1 MEQHSGRSLDVRLSE
16 AESVLRASENNTP
29 SKGERRLNKFGD
41 VFGNVTDTYSN
52 VAQSDA
58 ASATFSIVK
67 DQISSFTDNS
77 KILMSVLDEVA
88 KAHPFIQVAVSL
100 FKAAV
105 MLEIRRRENDDK
117 VLALNLAMYDMMSV
131 MRLLQQIT
139 NARHQGPD
147 GQTVEDR
154 LRRRMVDI
162 IESIKRCAKLC
173 DSYQKR
179 RTAVKILTSFKWEGK
194 FTDLALQF
202 SEHKAGLQFDLQI
215 HASLQLSAANVTL
228 ATVNDNVAIIMKMVF
243 TLMRTPEERELMA
256 FITSKGGADK
266 VVKDDAL
273 LNALLSKQKVEKG
286 RGDSRAKLG
295 RAEPTLTVKDLREEI
310 NKDVEQV
317 LEGNAKTFAEKFEA
331 QRLQIEEVKVTIRHE
346 SDRVIDAV
354 LAGPHERIKDQDLY
368 HIWKEMGWKG
378 SVKAR
383 HFVMALHD
391 YFTERKQ
398 HAVNDQDHALTQI
411 RQIARDTTSAD
422 TKVQEITQVAQQ
434 APDMAVDDLWALEYV
449 NVFRVQPL
457 IEALDDDVSSFVTV
471 AEVNIFT
478 AARPLG
484 WRGVTLPFALLR
496 WIAYWTIGFEF
507 SINWYYRRIIRLI
520 DEVSKQSKKVLPLN
534 RKIVND
540 FIQSHSVSF
549 IDDLCNGL
557 QSATAFDGVDWD
569 NNPLF
574 DRFKSYILEEEQRM
588 EKMLRTVTYNL
599 DDENMLTLVTGGGR
613 PEKYIMPL
621 VYLLLRRALHVIE
634 IAAHTT
640 LNRDELSIVQDSLA
654 TARSAVWSRIGTLRA
669 VCQLQNLNPDEQL
682 KKFFSGMYCYMWTD
696 NVMGDYWTRSIENG
710 LDGEENV
717 LIDGGA
723 DSVSVSVDKA
733 DALPSAGNHAPPS
746 EAHPNNDSQSP
757 SAPFTPHPNVGLFF
771 GGHEQYDLDFNA
783 LTPSDLVAVEGDSL
797 VGHWIGMYMSDL
809 TGDTAGLAAFDI
821 TVHNDDGTFS
831 GEGVDLSGKCAV
843 KGELKDLRVVFTKTY
858 APQGNGSDTIWQH
871 QCLLD
876 KEQDEVRGRWGHP
889 TNDEDIQSYLGGTE
903 DAVGDTLGKF
913 SFQRRPVEY
922 FLFRPDKDFA
932 ENRIRALWTWAIR
945 SVLRMVQSKHLQWK
959 VIRDHRDRRR
969 RYLEL
974 TQQRHSDAEAVEW
987 AELVR
992 TITPETLRFWE
1003 SLRVFRERR
1012 TIAHNVY
1019 CDGCSGDVIG
1029 SRFTCVQCSQGE
1041 IWHTVDLCARC
1052 MGKSVYR
1059 ASDKKRHT
1067 PGHNLLQIRDVI
1079 HKRAVLAAHSA
1090 VEAALQHATALV
1102 DHVKDEKVP
1111 LWPIIWDSPICVIC
1125 NKTVTRPFWFC
1136 IECED
1141 GIFVCYDCNARTIVE
1156 QPWLFERRAH
1166 TDPSIHSWAHTLVL
1180 APLPEDSATSQADT
1194 PSIDNRL
1201 AQLSTGVEVN
1211 TTEINRL
1218 HARLDTMSQH
1228 MERLEM
1234 LLSRL
1239 VDSEGNQ

>member
-1 MEQHSGRSLDVRLSE
+1 MEQHSEPSLDVMLSE
-16 AESVLRASENNTP
+16 AESVLRASENNKP
-29 SKGERRLNKFGD
+29 SKGERRLNKLGD
-41 VFGNVTDTYSN
+41 VFRDAADTYSN
-52 VAQSDA
+52 VAQSEA
-58 ASATFSIVK
+58 ASAAFSIVK
-67 DQISSFTDNS
+67 DQISSFVDNS

-88 KAHPFIQVAVSL
+88 KAHPFIQGIYQLPSLAVSL

-105 MLEIRRRENDDK
+105 MLEIRRRENNEK
-117 VLALNLAMYDMMSV
+117 VLALNVAMYDMMSV

-147 GQTVEDR
+147 GQTVEER
-154 LRRRMVDI
+154 LRRRMGDI

-173 DSYQKR
+173 DSYQKQ

-194 FTDLALQF
+194 FTDLAVQF

-243 TLMRTPEERELMA
+243 TLMKTPEERELMA

-266 VVKDDAL
+266 LVKDDAL

-331 QRLQIEEVKVTIRHE
+331 QRLQIEEVKVT
-346 SDRVIDAV
+346 
-354 LAGPHERIKDQDLY
+354 DLY

-383 HFVMALHD
+383 HLVMALHD

-398 HAVNDQDHALTQI
+398 HAVHDQDHALTQI
-411 RQIARDTTSAD
+411 RQIAQDTTSAD

-434 APDMAVDDLWALEYV
+434 APDMAVDDLWAL
-449 NVFRVQPL
+449 
-457 IEALDDDVSSFVTV
+457 D
-471 AEVNIFT
+471 
-478 AARPLG
+478 
-484 WRGVTLPFALLR
+484 LLR
-496 WIAYWTIGFEF
+496 WIAYWTIGFEL
-507 SINWYYRRIIRLI
+507 SINWYYRRIIQLI
-520 DEVSKQSKKVLPLN
+520 DEVTKQSKKVLPLN

-540 FIQSHSVSF
+540 FILSSSVYF
-549 IDDLCNGL
+549 IDGLCNGL
-557 QSATAFDGVDWD
+557 QSATGFDSVDWD

-599 DDENMLTLVTGGGR
+599 DDENTLTLVTGGGR
-613 PEKYIMPL
+613 PEK
-621 VYLLLRRALHVIE
+621 
-634 IAAHTT
+634 
-640 LNRDELSIVQDSLA
+640 
-654 TARSAVWSRIGTLRA
+654 
-669 VCQLQNLNPDEQL
+669 NLNPDEQL
-682 KKFFSGMYCYMWTD
+682 KKFFSGMYCYILTD
-696 NVMGDYWTRSIENG
+696 NVMGDYWTRSVENG

-723 DSVSVSVDKA
+723 DSVSVSVDSKA
-733 DALPSAGNHAPPS
+733 DALPSAENHERPS
-746 EAHPNNDSQSP
+746 EAHPNNDSHSP
-757 SAPFTPHPNVGLFF
+757 SDVAFESSFTPHPNVGLFF
-771 GGHEQYDLDFNA
+771 GGHEQYDLDFDA
-783 LTPSDLVAVEGDSL
+783 LTPSDLVAAEGDSL

-858 APQGNGSDTIWQH
+858 TPQGNGSDTIWQH

-889 TNDEDIQSYLGGTE
+889 TNDEDIQSYLRGTE
-903 DAVGDTLGKF
+903 DAVGDTLGTF

-945 SVLRMVQSKHLQWK
+945 SVIRMVQSKHLQWK

-974 TQQRHSDAEAVEW
+974 AQQRHSDAEAVEW

-992 TITPETLRFWE
+992 KITPETLRFWD
-1003 SLRVFRERR
+1003 SLRKFRERC
-1012 TIAHNVY
+1012 TIAHTAY
-1019 CDGCSGDVIG
+1019 CDGCDGDVVG

-1041 IWHTVDLCARC
+1041 ITHTVDLCARC

-1059 ASDKKRHT
+1059 ASDMKRHT
-1067 PGHNLLQIRDVI
+1067 PGHNLLQIRDVF
-1079 HKRAVLAAHSA
+1079 HRRAELAAHSA
-1090 VEAALQHATALV
+1090 GERALQYVAALV

-1111 LWPIIWDSPICVIC
+1111 LRDPICVIC
-1125 NKTVTRPFWFC
+1125 SKTVTRPFWFC

-1141 GIFVCYDCNARTIVE
+1141 LLEGIFVCYDCNARTIVE
-1156 QPWLFERRAH
+1156 QPWLSERRAH

-1180 APLPEDSATSQADT
+1180 VPLSADPEADT
-1194 PSIDNRL
+1194 LSMDERL
-1201 AQLSTGVEVN
+1201 AQLSTRAEVKA
-1211 TTEINRL
+1211 EISRI
-1218 HARLDTMSQH
+1218 HTRLDTMALH
-1228 MERLEM
+1228 MERLEV

-1239 VDSEGNQ
+1239 VDSEGNK